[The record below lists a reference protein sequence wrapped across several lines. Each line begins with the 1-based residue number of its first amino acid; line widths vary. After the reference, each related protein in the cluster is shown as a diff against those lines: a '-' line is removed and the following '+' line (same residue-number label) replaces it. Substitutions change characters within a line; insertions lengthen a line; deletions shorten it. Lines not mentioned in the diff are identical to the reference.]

1 LAWRCNHKLVAAEER
16 SEAAFGVVLH
26 SDAVAAEPECKFC
39 LTHRAIRLYDGYA
52 AERSLATLVSGYKCR
67 AV

>member
-1 LAWRCNHKLVAAEER
+1 M
-16 SEAAFGVVLH
+16 VLH

-39 LTHRAIRLYDGYA
+39 LTHCAIRLYDGYA